1 LLLRYTSV
9 WFLMEN
15 PDDKGEHLNLD
26 RAELR
31 AVARRPAGGSLG
43 DFFQDL
49 RALLNLRALKAAV
62 AEFQRD
68 DALGLAAQLAFYLIL
83 ALFPFILVLVSLMGT
98 FGTERFASTI
108 LEYFQ
113 QVTPQQVYEII
124 ETYTGPYISGDRPAP
139 GLFSLGL
146 VIALWSASG
155 AFAALIAALNKAY
168 DVEETR
174 PFWKVRGIAL
184 LMTLGL
190 SVMILISVLLLV
202 LGPGIGSFI
211 AGFFGLSSAFELVW
225 SIARWPVALSLM
237 VLAVALI
244 YYFAPDA
251 GQPFRWITPGGFI
264 GVTLWVLASLGFRLY
279 LSYFNSYDETYGTI
293 GAFIVLLLYLY
304 ISSLTILFGAE
315 LNATLVRMKEEISGE
330 QILDAEPADEKPDIL
345 EEDQQNV

>member
-1 LLLRYTSV
+1 MRSLLS
-9 WFLMEN
+9 
-15 PDDKGEHLNLD
+15 
-26 RAELR
+26 
-31 AVARRPAGGSLG
+31 
-43 DFFQDL
+43 
-49 RALLNLRALKAAV
+49 LRALKAAL

-83 ALFPFILVLVSLMGT
+83 ALFPFILVLVSMMGT
-98 FGTERFASTI
+98 FGSAKFASTI
-108 LEYFQ
+108 LDYSRE
-113 QVTPQQVYEII
+113 VTPQQVYEII
-124 ETYTGPYISGDRPAP
+124 ETYVSPYISGDRPAP

-174 PFWKVRGIAL
+174 PLWKVRGIAL

-202 LGPGIGSFI
+202 LGPNIGSII
-211 AGFFGLSSAFELVW
+211 AGFFGLSSVFELVW
-225 SIARWPVALSLM
+225 NIVRWPVALFFM
-237 VLAVALI
+237 VFAVALL

-251 GQPFRWITPGGFI
+251 NQPFRWITPGGLI
-264 GVTLWVLASLGFRLY
+264 GVLLWVLASLGFRLY